1 MAVWALF
8 VCNSLHRVWL
18 STLIYQSFQRKFLA
32 QKVTLQARGSLTHGR
47 WRNAGAWIWAGPSE
61 TLVSTLSSLVRM
73 NFFVCV
79 SAGRGAD
86 LTEGP
91 EPPRGPQPAPYGPGR
106 PLPLLSWRVGA
117 ILPGVYHHS
126 LQPAPSS
133 LLFLYSLSCSMDPPE
148 LIWFKNSHS
157 TNTDNEGAEWSEE
170 ELRLWG
176 PTAWLPPPALLCDLG
191 EVIHLL

>member
-1 MAVWALF
+1 MDL
-8 VCNSLHRVWL
+8 
-18 STLIYQSFQRKFLA
+18 
-32 QKVTLQARGSLTHGR
+32 GR
-47 WRNAGAWIWAGPSE
+47 TFSDIGLYIEFPRQNY
-61 TLVSTLSSLVRM
+61 
-73 NFFVCV
+73 FFFFFW

-91 EPPRGPQPAPYGPGR
+91 EPPCGPQPAPYGPGR

-126 LQPAPSS
+126 LHPTPSS
-133 LLFLYSLSCSMDPPE
+133 LLFPHSLSRSMDPPE

-157 TNTDNEGAEWSEE
+157 TNTDNEGGEWSEE

-176 PTAWLPPPALLCDLG
+176 LKAWLPPPALLCDLG
-191 EVIHLL
+191 EVIRHL